1 MGPLVNDPTWLKYWY
16 VFWWENFLKM
26 FLTNPG
32 IQLVIL
38 QTIFLGF
45 VVYYLRKILQRMK

>member
-1 MGPLVNDPTWLKYWY
+1 MGLTADPTWLKYWHI
-16 VFWWENFLKM
+16 FWWDTLKVQ

-45 VVYYLRKILQRMK
+45 IVYYIRKIYQRMDK